1 MIFGHKHN
9 QVHHSYTIFQTP
21 GDAQLFCEKYPQ
33 IMTAWKRYFSMKQG
47 KSVFVVLIRIYMI
60 IKCLHNMCYP
70 VVIAIGIAIGTHQ
83 ESSGQGKYAIYNHD
97 VYTYNP
103 VVMVTCRNTPGEQ

>member
-47 KSVFVVLIRIYMI
+47 ESVFVALIRIYMI

-83 ESSGQGKYAIYNHD
+83 ESSSQGKYAMI
-97 VYTYNP
+97 
-103 VVMVTCRNTPGEQ
+103 VMCIHITLFSW